1 MKVGYYSLIQY
12 CPDPAKLEAASVGV
26 ALFDPATRQFGFKTA
41 GVRRVHT
48 FFGRGQIGS
57 DQFADLMGSFAVR
70 LKRAGKDFAT
80 PDDIAE
86 YAGTLAG
93 EIVMSPLRPVAI
105 DVFDTRLVD
114 LAAKLIGWTE
124 RPVADSDDRS
134 ARSRMILEFKKPGY
148 RKLVQENVRV
158 ALPSF
163 EQNLVMPYGYQN
175 GRYNL
180 IKPVNFATPGTAG
193 LLGKTGLFR
202 LEAEELYEAS
212 GPHGPMQL
220 VVVADFA
227 PSQESVMH
235 RVQKTLEKAHAKFY
249 TAENLIKLLAEIRDH
264 AKPLEESAGPP
275 ATPGLFIG
283 DPAP

>member
-26 ALFDPATRQFGFKTA
+26 ALFDPASRQFDFKMA

-70 LKRAGKDFAT
+70 LKRAGKGFAT
-80 PDDIAE
+80 LDDITE

-93 EIVMSPLRPVAI
+93 EIVISPLRPVAI

-114 LAAKLIGWTE
+114 LAAKLIGWKE
-124 RPVADSDDRS
+124 RPVADPDGRS
-134 ARSRMILEFKKPGY
+134 ARSRLTSEFKKPAY
-148 RKLVQENVRV
+148 QKLIQQNVRV
-158 ALPSF
+158 TLPSF
-163 EQNLVMPYGYQN
+163 DQNLIMPYGYQN

-180 IKPVNFATPGTAG
+180 IKPVNFATPGDAG

-202 LEAEELYEAS
+202 QEAEELYEAG

-220 VVVADFA
+220 VVVADFK
-227 PSQESVMH
+227 PSQESVKQH
-235 RVQKTLEKAHAKFY
+235 VRKTLEKAHAKFY
-249 TAENLIKLLAEIRDH
+249 TAESLPILLAEIRDH
-264 AKPLEESAGPP
+264 ATPFDESAGPP
-275 ATPGLFIG
+275 PAFGLFIG
-283 DPAP
+283 DSAS